1 MNMLT
6 KNIKNTYMVNMSSPK
21 KKQNA
26 IQINKSY
33 KIVYLHFIIRS
44 NPWGNS
50 VFMRFDIVTVVPD
63 LLDSP
68 LNHSIIKKAKEKKA
82 VEIVVHNIR
91 DYATNKHK
99 SVDDYP
105 YGGDAG
111 MVLQIEPIHKLIE
124 TLTAERKYDA
134 II

>member
-1 MNMLT
+1 
-6 KNIKNTYMVNMSSPK
+6 
-21 KKQNA
+21 
-26 IQINKSY
+26 
-33 KIVYLHFIIRS
+33 
-44 NPWGNS
+44 
-50 VFMRFDIVTVVPD
+50 MRFDIVTVVPD